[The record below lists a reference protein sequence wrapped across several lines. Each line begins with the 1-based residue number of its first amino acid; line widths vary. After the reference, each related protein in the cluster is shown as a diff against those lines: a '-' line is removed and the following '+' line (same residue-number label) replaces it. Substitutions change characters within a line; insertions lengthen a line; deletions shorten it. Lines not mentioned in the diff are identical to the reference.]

1 MNINWYPGHMKK
13 TKESIKKNLSLVDIV
28 YEIVDARIPISSQN
42 PDIDDIIGEK
52 PRIKLL
58 NKSDLAD
65 ANMNVQWQE
74 YFKSKG
80 IPSVLIDAVHS
91 KGLKEVLDLTYELTE
106 DKRKRL
112 LKKGIRN
119 KPIRIMILG
128 IPNVGKSTL
137 INSLSKRKGA
147 KVGNKPGVT
156 KGNQWIKIKGD
167 LELLDTP
174 GILWPKFE
182 DEKVGL
188 NLAFTGAIKD
198 EILDIDALAIKLVE
212 RLNNISEKY
221 LENRYKV
228 DVGGKTPYDI
238 IVEIGKKRGAIVA
251 GGEVDFTR
259 ASNIII
265 DEFRKGAIDR
275 ITLERPQ
282 ENFKG
287 E

>member
-42 PDIDDIIGEK
+42 PDIDDILGDK

-65 ANMNVQWQE
+65 VDMNLQWQE
-74 YFKSKG
+74 YFKRKG
-80 IPSVLIDAVHS
+80 IPSILIDAVHS

-106 DKRKRL
+106 EKRKRL
-112 LKKGIRN
+112 LTKGIKNR
-119 KPIRIMILG
+119 PIRIMILG

-147 KVGNKPGVT
+147 KVGNRPGVT

-167 LELLDTP
+167 IELLDTP

-182 DEKVGL
+182 DKDVGL

-198 EILDIDALAIKLVE
+198 EILDIDTLAIKLVE
-212 RLNNISEKY
+212 RLNSISKEY
-221 LENRYKV
+221 VENRYKV
-228 DVGGKTPYDI
+228 EVEGKTPYDI
-238 IVEIGKKRGAIVA
+238 LVEIGKKRGAIVS
-251 GGEVDFTR
+251 GGEVDFSR
-259 ASNIII
+259 ISNIIL
-265 DEFRKGAIDR
+265 DEFRKGVIGR
-275 ITLERPQ
+275 ITLEKP
-282 ENFKG
+282 EEDF
-287 E
+287 

>member
-42 PDIDDIIGEK
+42 PDIDNIIGKK

-65 ANMNVQWQE
+65 MNSNIEWQE
-74 YFKSKG
+74 YFNKKG
-80 IPSVLIDAVHS
+80 IPSVLTDAAHNR
-91 KGLKEVLDLTYELTE
+91 GLKEIIELTYELAE
-106 DKRKRL
+106 EKRKSL
-112 LKKGIRN
+112 LIKGIKNR
-119 KPIRIMILG
+119 PVRVMIIG

-182 DEKVGL
+182 DENVGL
-188 NLAFTGAIKD
+188 NLALTGAIKD
-198 EILDIDALAIKLVE
+198 EILDIDTLAIKLVE
-212 RLNNISEKY
+212 KLNSISRKY
-221 LENRYKV
+221 LENRYGV
-228 DVGGKTPYDI
+228 EVEGKNPYDI
-238 IVEIGKKRGAIVA
+238 VLEIGKKRGAVIS

-259 ASNIII
+259 VSNIII
-265 DEFRKGAIDR
+265 DEFRRGVIGR
-275 ITLERPQ
+275 ITLERP
-282 ENFKG
+282 
-287 E
+287 